1 MGGIAQCIAEM
12 IAAQVLND
20 RSNNDIPII
29 YGAVPSGTNWQF
41 LTLQGTQVNLDTT
54 EYFISEVNYG
64 AAVSSLSRVRSVFCG
79 SRGT

>member
-12 IAAQVLND
+12 IVND

-41 LTLQGTQVNLDTT
+41 LTLQGTQVNL
-54 EYFISEVNYG
+54 E
-64 AAVSSLSRVRSVFCG
+64 SVFVNKYYKE
-79 SRGT
+79 

>member
-79 SRGT
+79 NRGT